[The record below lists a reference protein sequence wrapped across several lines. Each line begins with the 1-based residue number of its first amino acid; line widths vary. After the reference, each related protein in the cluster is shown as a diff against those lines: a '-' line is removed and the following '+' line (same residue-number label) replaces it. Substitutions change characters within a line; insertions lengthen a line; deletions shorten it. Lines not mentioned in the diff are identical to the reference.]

1 KPAPGKD
8 KVTAGSPHAISSVA
22 KTPMRFPSR
31 SFFLPL
37 FEPPEPPPTADVFNR
52 IPILFTLSSQ
62 SSGTLPNFSASIA
75 MRRISFSANQCVI
88 SLIWFCCSDN
98 LKSIIPLHL
107 LYRLLKF
114 VRLFEE
120 ANPFH
125 DRIAS
130 PEPKHLVPIFLPDTP
145 GYNHAHQEVERLNQ

>member
-1 KPAPGKD
+1 
-8 KVTAGSPHAISSVA
+8 
-22 KTPMRFPSR
+22 MRFPSR
-31 SFFLPL
+31 PFFLPL
-37 FEPPEPPPTADVFNR
+37 FNPHEPPPTADVFNR

-75 MRRISFSANQCVI
+75 MGLISFSANHCVI

-114 VRLFEE
+114 VRLFDD
-120 ANPFH
+120 AYPFH

-130 PEPKHLVPIFLPDTP
+130 LEPKHLLSIFLQDTS

>member
-1 KPAPGKD
+1 
-8 KVTAGSPHAISSVA
+8 
-22 KTPMRFPSR
+22 
-31 SFFLPL
+31 
-37 FEPPEPPPTADVFNR
+37 
-52 IPILFTLSSQ
+52 IPILFTLSNQ

-75 MRRISFSANQCVI
+75 MGLISFSANQCVI

-114 VRLFEE
+114 VRLVEE

-145 GYNHAHQEVERLNQ
+145 GYNHAHQEVERLNQSHTVPIAVPRAMRPTLNQMPPPLRQQP

>member
-1 KPAPGKD
+1 ED
-8 KVTAGSPHAISSVA
+8 LS
-22 KTPMRFPSR
+22 
-31 SFFLPL
+31 
-37 FEPPEPPPTADVFNR
+37 PPPSLNEEVFKW
-52 IPILFTLSSQ
+52 IPILFTLSSH
-62 SSGTLPNFSASIA
+62 SFGTFSNLSASID
-75 MRRISFSANQCVI
+75 MGRISFSANQCVI
-88 SLIWFCCSDN
+88 SFICFCCSDN